1 MPYVERHQ
9 AGSLTIHEA
18 TPAAVES
25 LTSEMGAD
33 GLWVALTNGRSGAA
47 RWAVEARTGR
57 FLGDPVAPHGRRPW
71 AAIAASTRD
80 GDDVLAVVGSTSV
93 WRYDPHS
100 GEPRTHPHRPWRV
113 GLNTLAAARLS
124 DGRGILVAST
134 DDGIERLD
142 VDSGA
147 AMAQHPDE
155 KTATIWDVAAA
166 TLPDGRVIIAGAGHD
181 WLVYRWDAETGEA
194 VGEPLDG
201 HGISVKAIATT
212 TMPGTEETVIVSGCE
227 RGEVRLWDAA
237 TGRPIGEPLDVCSD
251 MIGSLAVLAYERGGR
266 DCRMLLCGL
275 SDGTVH
281 RVDLLTGAAL
291 GSPISADDWPRTLAA
306 LCTPQGV
313 PIAFICHGGKEER
326 ITCWRLDTPAP
337 VRVLDLPTHSIG
349 LVRLG
354 DRMATVTGTESGSVT
369 ISLLDPLSALVPA
382 PAPGRAL

>member
-1 MPYVERHQ
+1 MTAAASSWPRPTTESN
-9 AGSLTIHEA
+9 GSTW
-18 TPAAVES
+18 T
-25 LTSEMGAD
+25 
-33 GLWVALTNGRSGAA
+33 AA
-47 RWAVEARTGR
+47 R
-57 FLGDPVAPHGRRPW
+57 PW
-71 AAIAASTRD
+71 LST
-80 GDDVLAVVGSTSV
+80 L
-93 WRYDPHS
+93 
-100 GEPRTHPHRPWRV
+100 
-113 GLNTLAAARLS
+113 
-124 DGRGILVAST
+124 I
-134 DDGIERLD
+134 
-142 VDSGA
+142 
-147 AMAQHPDE
+147 E

-212 TMPGTEETVIVSGCE
+212 TMPGTEETVIVSGC
-227 RGEVRLWDAA
+227 
-237 TGRPIGEPLDVCSD
+237 
-251 MIGSLAVLAYERGGR
+251 ERGGR